1 VTLRSL
7 LVDFNSYFASVE
19 QQAEAR
25 YRGRPIG
32 VVPMLADTT
41 VCIAASV
48 EAKTFGVKTGTKV
61 AEARKLCPGIEFVIA
76 RHELYIDYHHR
87 AVGVVDSVVP
97 VRAVLSI
104 DEMDCELT
112 GRFRERARA
121 LDLAHKVKAALA
133 SQVGECLRTSIG
145 IGPNTFIAKT
155 ASDMVKPD
163 GLVVI
168 EQAQLPDRLF
178 DLEVRALSGIGKQME
193 KRLARHG
200 IRTVRDLCRRSR
212 EELHAI
218 WGGIGGDVMWSR
230 LRGEEQHERAG
241 DTHSISHS
249 SVIGP
254 DHRNPAH
261 AIAVLNRLT
270 QKAAMRLRKAGYY
283 AARMSVDV
291 KYLDGGHWGAQMRLV
306 DTQDTKTFLHALEK
320 LWAQRPAAKARTI
333 LKVGMAFS
341 DLVSEAGHTG
351 SLFAAEG
358 RHKSLYDT
366 VDKLNARFG
375 KQAVYFASAH
385 KARDR
390 GGLAIAF
397 NHIPDPK
404 TDK

>member
-1 VTLRSL
+1 MTLRSL

-19 QQAEAR
+19 QQVEPR
-25 YRGRPIG
+25 LRGRPLG

-61 AEARKLCPGIEFVIA
+61 AEARKLCPHIEFVVA

-87 AVGVVDSVVP
+87 AVAVVDSIVP

-112 GRFRERARA
+112 GRWRDKARA
-121 LDLAHKVKAALA
+121 LDLAKKVKSALA
-133 SQVGECLRTSIG
+133 SHIGECLRTSIG

-168 EQAQLPDRLF
+168 EQSELPGRLF

-200 IRTVRDLCRRSR
+200 IRTVRDLAARSR
-212 EELHAI
+212 DEMHAI
-218 WGGIGGDVMWSR
+218 WGGVGGDIMWSR
-230 LRGEEQHERAG
+230 IRGEEQHEREG

-254 DHRNPAH
+254 DHRNPEH
-261 AIAVLNRLT
+261 ALAVLNRLT

-283 AARMSVDV
+283 AARMALDV
-291 KYLDGGHWGAQMRLV
+291 KYLDGGHWGAEMRLV
-306 DTQDTKTFLHALEK
+306 DTQDTKTFLHVLEK
-320 LWAQRPAAKARTI
+320 LWSKRPRDARTI
-333 LKVGMAFS
+333 LKVGMAYS

-358 RHKSLYDT
+358 REKSLYAT

-390 GGLAIAF
+390 GGMHIAF

>member
-1 VTLRSL
+1 MTLRSL

-19 QQAEAR
+19 QQVEPR
-25 YRGRPIG
+25 LRGKPLG

-48 EAKTFGVKTGTKV
+48 EAKEFGVKTGTKV
-61 AEARKLCPGIEFVIA
+61 ADARRMCPGIEFVVA
-76 RHELYIDYHHR
+76 RHEIYIEYHHR
-87 AVGVVDSVVP
+87 AVAVVDTVVP

-112 GRFRERARA
+112 GRWREPARA
-121 LDLAHKVKAALA
+121 LQTAKNVKAALA

-168 EQAQLPDRLF
+168 EQSELPERLF

-193 KRLARHG
+193 KRLHRHG
-200 IRTVRDLCRRSR
+200 IRTVRDLAAKSR
-212 EELHAI
+212 DELHAI
-218 WGGIGGDVMWSR
+218 WGGVGGDIMWAR
-230 LRGEEQHERAG
+230 IRGEEQHERES
-241 DTHSISHS
+241 DTASISHS
-249 SVIGP
+249 SVLGP
-254 DHRNPAH
+254 DNRNPEH
-261 AIAVLNRLT
+261 AFAVLNRLT
-270 QKAAMRLRKAGYY
+270 QKAAMRLRKAGFY
-283 AARMSVDV
+283 ASRLAIDL
-291 KYLDGGHWGAQMRLV
+291 KYLDGGHWATEMRLV

-320 LWAQRPAAKARTI
+320 LWSGRPRDARTI
-333 LKVGMAFS
+333 LRVGMAYS
-341 DLVSEAGHTG
+341 DFVSEVDHTG
-351 SLFAAEG
+351 SLFASEDKS
-358 RHKSLYDT
+358 KSLYSAL
-366 VDKLNARFG
+366 DKLNARFG

-390 GGLAIAF
+390 GGLHIAF
-397 NHIPDPK
+397 NHIPDPE